1 MHGFNV
7 NSSLEMPTEIVPANV
22 GCGGFGRITLFEGRN
37 RRAMADWVKVSE
49 VGELAPGEKK
59 QIDLDGIEV
68 ALFNVE
74 GEYFCIEDVCTHDGA
89 PLCHGRFSGEEITC
103 PRHGARFSVKT
114 GAALCMPAVEPTE
127 TYPVKVEGNDIMIEI
142 DL

>member
-1 MHGFNV
+1 
-7 NSSLEMPTEIVPANV
+7 
-22 GCGGFGRITLFEGRN
+22 
-37 RRAMADWVKVSE
+37 MADWVKVSE

-59 QIDLDGIEV
+59 QIDLDGVEV

-74 GEYFCIEDVCTHDGA
+74 GEYFCIEDICTHDGA
-89 PLCHGRFSGEEITC
+89 PLCRGRFFGEEITC

-114 GAALCMPAVEPTE
+114 GVALSMPAVEPTE
-127 TYPVKVEGNDIMIEI
+127 TYPVKIEGSDIKIEI